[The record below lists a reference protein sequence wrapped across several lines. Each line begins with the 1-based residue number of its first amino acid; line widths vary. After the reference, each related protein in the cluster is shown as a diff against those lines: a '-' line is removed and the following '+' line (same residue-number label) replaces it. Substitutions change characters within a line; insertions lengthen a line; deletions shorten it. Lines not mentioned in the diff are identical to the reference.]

1 MKLHNPEL
9 ISALVDGELKG
20 VRRLLLERH
29 LRGCALCADEF
40 RRLHHVREML
50 AAHPPKVEMSDS
62 PEFFWSKV
70 KRGIQA
76 HEGETVE
83 VSASQPGILDWL
95 GAHRVAIA
103 SAVTICAAVCAIT
116 LISHVRHTMSPRP
129 LVMTTVPAPTAISQG
144 APVVPVDKE
153 SEEAAQP
160 TVEHVA
166 TALPETVATTVDT
179 KDKDVTVIWV
189 SGLPWTPTMADMKTK
204 FANLD
209 S

>member
-1 MKLHNPEL
+1 MKMHNPEL
-9 ISALVDGELKG
+9 INALVDGELKG
-20 VRRLLLERH
+20 VRRLLVERH
-29 LRGCALCADEF
+29 LRRCALCAAEY
-40 RRLHHVREML
+40 RHLHHVREML
-50 AAHPPKVEMSDS
+50 AANPLNAEMSDS

-70 KRGIQA
+70 KRGIQSR
-76 HEGETVE
+76 EVETVE
-83 VSASQPGILDWL
+83 VPASQPGLLDWL

-103 SAVTICAAVCAIT
+103 SVVTIGAAVCAIT
-116 LISHVRHTMSPRP
+116 LISQVRHTMAPRP
-129 LVMTTVPAPTAISQG
+129 LVMANVPPPTVINQG
-144 APVVPVDKE
+144 VTAPVNNE